1 MKDDLLQVLTTIILL
16 FTIYDLNT
24 TSSEVSKY
32 FQIIL
37 SDCFNQD
44 FDQLVYLGC
53 VYMRPLF
60 SCHRARYCDYCF

>member
-44 FDQLVYLGC
+44 FDPLVYLGC
-53 VYMRPLF
+53 V
-60 SCHRARYCDYCF
+60 